1 MSDEA
6 IIKVEN
12 LKQYFPIK
20 GGFFGQTTGNVKA
33 VDNISFEI
41 KKGETLGI
49 VGESGCGK
57 STTGR
62 TILQLLK
69 PTSGKVYFKGED
81 ITNISRKEL
90 RELRTKMQLIF
101 QDPYSSLNARMT
113 VGSII
118 GEALVDHKLVSKD
131 ELRERVLEVMNMCG
145 LPDYYIDRFP
155 NEFSGG
161 QRQRIGIARA
171 LALNPEFI
179 VADEPVSALDVSIQA
194 QIINL
199 LVKLKKEKGFTYMF
213 ISHDLSVVK
222 HICDKVGV
230 MYLGNMMEL
239 ADKKELYENPMHPYT
254 EALLS
259 AIPIPDPTVKKKRII
274 LNGDIP
280 SPANPPVGCKFN
292 TRCPYADDKCRKEA
306 PEYNEVKPNH
316 FVACHKA
323 GIVRT

>member
-69 PTSGKVYFKGED
+69 PTSGKVYFKGKD

-118 GEALVDHKLVSKD
+118 GEALVDHNLVSKD

-155 NEFSGG
+155 N
-161 QRQRIGIARA
+161 
-171 LALNPEFI
+171 
-179 VADEPVSALDVSIQA
+179 
-194 QIINL
+194 
-199 LVKLKKEKGFTYMF
+199 
-213 ISHDLSVVK
+213 
-222 HICDKVGV
+222 
-230 MYLGNMMEL
+230 
-239 ADKKELYENPMHPYT
+239 
-254 EALLS
+254 
-259 AIPIPDPTVKKKRII
+259 
-274 LNGDIP
+274 
-280 SPANPPVGCKFN
+280 
-292 TRCPYADDKCRKEA
+292 
-306 PEYNEVKPNH
+306 
-316 FVACHKA
+316 
-323 GIVRT
+323 

>member
-1 MSDEA
+1 MNDEV

-20 GGFFGQTTGNVKA
+20 GGFFGRTVGNVKA

-69 PTSGKVYFKGED
+69 PTSGKVYFKGKD
-81 ITNISRKEL
+81 IANISKTEL

-113 VGSII
+113 VGTII
-118 GEALVDHKLVSKD
+118 GEALIDHDLVPKD
-131 ELRERVLEVMNMCG
+131 KVREKVLEAMEMCG

-171 LALNPEFI
+171 LILNPEFI

-194 QIINL
+194 QIINR
-199 LVKLKKEKGFTYMF
+199 LVKLKKEKGLTYMF

-222 HICDKVGV
+222 HICDRVGV

-239 ADKKELYENPMHPYT
+239 ADKEELYTNPMHPYT
-254 EALLS
+254 KALLS
-259 AIPIPDPTVKKKRII
+259 AIPIPDPTVKRERII
-274 LNGDIP
+274 LKGELP
-280 SPANPPVGCKFN
+280 SPSNPPAGCKFN
-292 TRCPYADDKCRKEA
+292 TRCPYADEKCKKEC
-306 PEYNEVKPNH
+306 PEYREVKPNH

-323 GIVRT
+323 GQF